1 MASIE
6 HASSTSAPGK
16 VLPMNPAVTSLL
28 PSLKADLG
36 RAKTYVKTIAVAVI
50 SGAAASTGQ
59 VLMSAGHEA
68 DLFTPAGRA
77 SLLHTFGY
85 GAAVSVIGLFTRS
98 PLQTTINSAI
108 TAGVLPPAPPAPPAR
123 PADPVAD
130 PASPKV

>member
-1 MASIE
+1 MRRVPPHFHS
-6 HASSTSAPGK
+6 PGK
-16 VLPMNPAVTSLL
+16 VPPMNPTITSLL
-28 PSLKADLG
+28 PSLRADLG
-36 RAKTYVKTIAVAVI
+36 RAKTYVKTVVVAVI

-98 PLQTTINSAI
+98 PLQTTITSAI
-108 TAGVLPPAPPAPPAR
+108 TAGVLPPAPPAPPA
-123 PADPVAD
+123 ADPVAD
-130 PASPKV
+130 PAAPKA